1 MQIKAIHQ
9 FSPACSIGDGITNGM
24 FFTQRLL
31 RELGFESEIYSADI
45 PAGLTNQVRQLNTL
59 QPSVDQWILFHFSLG
74 FDQVE
79 WLEQISIPKILVYHN
94 ITPAALLPAES
105 ELRRLAE
112 LGRRQLPQWTS
123 RFAGAI
129 GDSEYNS
136 KELREAGYSNVHTIP
151 LLVDSDTLR
160 MAKYDAA
167 VGQDLDDSINLLF
180 IGRICENKRQLDLLD
195 VLYEYLHLT
204 DQPVRLILVGG
215 VTSGAYLD
223 KIQLRITELGLENNV
238 MLMGKIPD
246 AQLLGL
252 YRQADAFISL
262 SEHEGFGM
270 PLIEAML
277 FDVPV
282 LAHGVSSIPDT
293 LGVGGL
299 SLAENNPSHMAA
311 LLHLLFSEP
320 GLKRRVIQAQRVNV
334 QRFESASVRT
344 QLAQYLAQY
353 LPQLP
358 QLPQAVPSS
367 PAPAAAPSQLPA
379 NLRWQVEGPCD
390 SSYSLAIVNREL
402 AKALSLAG
410 ADVALRSLEGGI
422 DTVPDSGFLVSDQL
436 AGDLYRKSLEAGRQ
450 PNISLRFCY
459 PPRLSGMMGEIRLV
473 HSYGWEETGFPTR
486 YVNAFNRKLDAITV
500 LSAFVAKVLRDN
512 GVRIPISVTGGGVDH
527 LLAVAPQAPTTKLKG
542 YRFLHLSSCFP
553 RKGVDALLV
562 AYGQAFRAHDDVT
575 LVIKTFPNPH
585 NDVSIQLAA
594 LRNNDP
600 GYPDVVVIDEE
611 YSQEKLVGLYQ
622 ACHAFVAPSRGEGL
636 GLPMAEAMLF
646 NLPVITTAWG
656 GQLDFCDASTAWLC
670 DYRFAKAE
678 THLATGHSVWADP
691 DVDDLA
697 QKIREVHALSPEQRS
712 LRTEPAR
719 QRVLRDYTWAS
730 VARRMQAT
738 VRALQQQDMWR
749 IEPQIGWISTL
760 NTRCGIAS
768 YSSFLTI
775 AMPPDRITI
784 LANRTAERTAPDAP
798 NVVRCWNQQRTETME
813 DAYAEII
820 ARGIRAVVIQYNFG
834 FFSLQT
840 LGQLVQRLRQNDIA
854 VYCFFHATAE
864 FEAEGRLYSLQEIAE
879 PLALCDRLVVHGI
892 DDLNRLKSYGLVQNV
907 MLFPQGVLPT
917 PARSQAQAKQMQ
929 GLQERTVIAAY
940 GFLLPHK
947 GVSILIEAFFRLAAK
962 DKSLHLLLVTALY
975 PAEQSVNEE
984 KTCRALIDKSS
995 LKNRISFRTDFLS
1008 DADSLTYLQ
1017 AADLIVYP
1025 YQATKESSSAAV
1037 RMGLAAGRPV
1047 AVTPLTIFD
1056 DVADA
1061 VHVLPGTDAA
1071 AIAHGIAHI
1080 LGNPDAI
1087 NAKNREMQQWVESR
1101 QWPQLSVR
1109 LLGLIDGL
1117 ANPLPEV

>member
-9 FSPACSIGDGITNGM
+9 FSPACGIGDGITNGM

-31 RELGFESEIYSADI
+31 RDLGFESEIYSANI
-45 PAGLTNQVRQLNTL
+45 PDGLIHQIRPLDTL
-59 QPSVDQWILFHFSLG
+59 QPASDQCMLFHFSLG

-79 WLEQISIPKILVYHN
+79 WLDQMSMPKILIYHN
-94 ITPAALLPAES
+94 ITPSALLPAEGN
-105 ELRRLAE
+105 LRRLAE
-112 LGRRQLPQWTS
+112 LGRQQLRQWTS
-123 RFAGAI
+123 RFLGAI

-136 KELREAGYSNVHTIP
+136 EELRQAGYNNVQTIP
-151 LLVDSDTLR
+151 LLVDSDKLR
-160 MAKYDAA
+160 AARYDVAFA
-167 VGQDLDDSINLLF
+167 QGLDDSINLLF
-180 IGRICENKRQLDLLD
+180 VGRICENKHQLDLLD
-195 VLYEYLHLT
+195 VLHEYLHLA
-204 DQPVRLILVGG
+204 DQPIRLILAGG
-215 VTSGAYLD
+215 VTSGDYLT
-223 KIQLRITELGLENNV
+223 KIQARITELGLQNNV
-238 MLMGKIPD
+238 ILAGKVSDP
-246 AQLLGL
+246 QLLAL
-252 YRQADAFISL
+252 YRQADAFVCL

-299 SLAENNPSHMAA
+299 LLTENNPSQMAA

-320 GLKRRVIQAQRVNV
+320 GLKRRVIQAQRANV
-334 QRFESASVRT
+334 RRFESASVRA

-353 LPQLP
+353 LPESMQ
-358 QLPQAVPSS
+358 
-367 PAPAAAPSQLPA
+367 PAAHLSVPAAELQQLPA
-379 NLRWQVEGPCD
+379 NVRWQIEGPFD

-402 AKALSLAG
+402 ARALSLTG
-410 ADVALRSLEGGI
+410 ADVALRSLEGGL
-422 DTVPDSGFLVSDQL
+422 DTVPDAGFLASDQL
-436 AGDLYRKSLEAGRQ
+436 VGDLYQKSLEAGRQ

-459 PPRLSGMMGEIRLV
+459 PPRLFNMTGEIRLM
-473 HSYGWEETGFPTR
+473 HSYGWEETGFPIR
-486 YVNAFNRKLDAITV
+486 YVKTFNRKLDAITV
-500 LSAFVAKVLRDN
+500 LSAFVEKVLRDN

-527 LLAVAPQAPTTKLKG
+527 LLQVAPQAPSHKLKS

-553 RKGVDALLV
+553 RKGVDALLA

-585 NDVSIQLAA
+585 NDVPSQLAS
-594 LRNNDP
+594 LRRNDP
-600 GYPDVVVIDEE
+600 AYPNVVVINEE
-611 YSQEKLVGLYQ
+611 YSQEQLVGLYQ
-622 ACHAFVAPSRGEGL
+622 ACDAFVAPSRGEGL

-646 NLPVITTAWG
+646 HLPVITTAWG

-670 DYRFAKAE
+670 DYRFAKAD

-697 QKIREVHALSPEQRS
+697 QKLREVHALSPEQRS

-719 QRVLRDYTWAS
+719 QRVLRDHTWAS
-730 VARRMQAT
+730 VAHRVQAT
-738 VRALQQQDMWR
+738 VQALQQQGMWR

-768 YSSFLTI
+768 YSSFLTMAI
-775 AMPPDRITI
+775 PPDRITI
-784 LANRTAERTAPDAP
+784 LANRTTERTAPDGP

-820 ARGIRAVVIQYNFG
+820 ARGISAVVIQYNFG

-840 LGQLVQRLRQNDIA
+840 LGQLIQRLRQRGIA

-864 FEAEGRLYSLQEIAE
+864 FEIDGRPYSLQEIAE

-892 DDLNRLKSYGLVQNV
+892 DDLNRLKSYGLVHNV
-907 MLFPQGVLPT
+907 TLFPQGVLPT
-917 PARSQAQAKQMQ
+917 PARSLDEAKQAQ
-929 GLQERTVIAAY
+929 GLQGRTVIAAY

-947 GVSILIEAFFRLAAK
+947 GVSTLIEAFSRLAAR

-984 KTCRALIDKSS
+984 KACRALINKLS
-995 LKNRISFRTDFLS
+995 LKNRISFHTDFLS
-1008 DADSLTYLQ
+1008 DADSLAHLQ

-1047 AVTPLTIFD
+1047 AVTPLTIFE
-1056 DVADA
+1056 DVAAA
-1061 VHVLPGTDAA
+1061 VHALPGTDAA
-1071 AIAHGIAHI
+1071 AIADGIARI

-1087 NAKNREMQQWVESR
+1087 VVKNLEMQQWVESR

-1117 ANPLPEV
+1117 ANPLQV